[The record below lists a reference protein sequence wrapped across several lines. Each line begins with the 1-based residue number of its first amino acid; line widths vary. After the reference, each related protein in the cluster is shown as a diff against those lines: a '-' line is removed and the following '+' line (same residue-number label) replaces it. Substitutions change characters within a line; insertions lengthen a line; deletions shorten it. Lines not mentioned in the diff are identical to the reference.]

1 MMAQTALVLGGS
13 GYVGNVLVDEL
24 MQHGAR
30 CINADIVPPHAE
42 LCPYEPVDIRNPDEI
57 RNLLRK
63 HRPQLVVNSTAAVPL
78 VRSEKLFEEI
88 NVHGVRTLLQECLEA
103 RVPKCIHISTCGI
116 FGIPRRVPI
125 TDQSPPTP
133 VEGYGRSKTKGE
145 AVVREFVERGLDV
158 TILRPRSMMGYRR
171 LGIFHVAFEL
181 IRCGRT
187 MWTFGPG
194 TNRIQFLHVRDFVRA
209 VRLASQRPGAGL
221 YNIGAERFG
230 TLRED
235 LQQLA
240 EAAATGSRVSA
251 CPRWLAL
258 GVMKAL
264 AALRLSPVVPYQFL
278 LYAHDIYFDVE
289 PAKKEL
295 GWSSKYSNAEMMIES
310 YRWYVD
316 HHHELHQDTDRSVQR
331 VPLKLGMLKLLKYLP
346 I

>member
-1 MMAQTALVLGGS
+1 MGQTALVLGGS
-13 GYVGNVLVDEL
+13 GYVGNVLIDEL
-24 MQHGAR
+24 TQFGIR
-30 CINADIVPPHAE
+30 CINADIAPP
-42 LCPYEPVDIRNPDEI
+42 LDKVCPYQSVDIRRSDEI
-57 RNLLRK
+57 RQVLK
-63 HRPQLVVNSTAAVPL
+63 QHRPDLVINSTAAVPL

-103 RVPKCIHISTCGI
+103 RIPKTIHISTCGI
-116 FGIPRRVPI
+116 FGIPHQVPI
-125 TDQSPPTP
+125 TERSAPTP
-133 VEGYGRSKTKGE
+133 VEAYGRSKTKGE
-145 AVVREFVERGLDV
+145 ALVQEFVERGLDI

-181 IRCGRT
+181 VRCGRT

-194 TNRIQFLHVRDFVRA
+194 TNKIQFLHVRDFVRA
-209 VRLASQRPGAGL
+209 VRLASQRPGPNL

-230 TLRED
+230 TLKED
-235 LQQLA
+235 LQQLVD
-240 EAAATGSRVSA
+240 AAATGSRVSA
-251 CPRWLAL
+251 CPRRVAL
-258 GVMKAL
+258 GAMKTL

-289 PAKKEL
+289 RAKNDL
-295 GWSSKYSNAEMMIES
+295 NWSSEYSNAEMMIES

-316 HHHELHQDTDRSVQR
+316 HHHELERDTDRSVQR